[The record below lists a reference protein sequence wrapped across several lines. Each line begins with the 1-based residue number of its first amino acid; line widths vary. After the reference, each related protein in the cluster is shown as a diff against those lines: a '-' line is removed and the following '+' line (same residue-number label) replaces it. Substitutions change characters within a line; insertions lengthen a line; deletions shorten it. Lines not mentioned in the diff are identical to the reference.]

1 MWKPWNNPARK
12 HAGDFCY
19 HPDRMN
25 LFDSIKIRDISFR
38 NRIAVSP
45 MCQYSS
51 EDGFSNDW
59 HLVHLGSRAVGGAG
73 AVLTEATAVLPEGR
87 ISPADLGLWKDEHIE
102 GLAHVARFIREHGAV
117 AGTQLAHAGFKA
129 STPVPWED
137 RSEIL
142 TVEQGGWRPVYS
154 STARGFTSESIQP
167 EALTSEGIAGAVRAF
182 AEAARR
188 ALEAGFEL
196 IEIHGAHGYLIHEFL
211 SPLVNTRAD
220 TYGGSFENRTRIV
233 REIVTAVRKVWP
245 ERLPLWL
252 RISASDWTE
261 GGWTIEDSIAL
272 AAQVMALGVD
282 LIDASSGGIVPAA
295 KIPVGPGFQTPF
307 AQRIRQE
314 AGILSGAIGMITSPE
329 QAQHIV
335 ATGQADVVLLA
346 RQMLREPYWPLRA
359 AHVLKQEAAWPKQ
372 YERGRW

>member
-1 MWKPWNNPARK
+1 
-12 HAGDFCY
+12 
-19 HPDRMN
+19 MN
-25 LFDSIKIRDISFR
+25 LFDSFHIRDITFR

-45 MCQYSS
+45 MCEYSS
-51 EDGFSNDW
+51 EDGFANDW

-73 AVLTEATAVLPEGR
+73 TVLTEANAVLPEGR
-87 ISPADLGLWKDEHIE
+87 ISPADLGIWSDAHIE
-102 GLAHVARFIREHGAV
+102 NLARIVGFLRQHGAI

-129 STPVPWED
+129 STPAPWLRDGQSVPIAE
-137 RSEIL
+137 
-142 TVEQGGWRPVYS
+142 GGWRPVYS
-154 STARGFTSESIQP
+154 STSKPFTPESIQP
-167 EALTSEGIAGAVRAF
+167 EALTPEGIAGVVRAF

-196 IEIHGAHGYLIHEFL
+196 VEIHAAHGYLVHQFL

-220 TYGGSFENRTRIV
+220 HYGGSFENRTRLL
-233 REIVTAVRKVWP
+233 REIVEAVRRVWP

-272 AAQVMALGVD
+272 ARRVKPLGVD

-295 KIPVGPGFQTPF
+295 RIPLGPGYQTPF
-307 AQRIRQE
+307 AERIRRE
-314 AGILSGAIGMITSPE
+314 AGILTGAVGMITSPE

-335 ATGQADVVLLA
+335 ATGQADLVLLA
-346 RQMLREPYWPLRA
+346 RELLRDPYWPLRA
-359 AHVLKQEAAWPKQ
+359 AHVLKQQAAWPKQ
-372 YERGRW
+372 YERAGW